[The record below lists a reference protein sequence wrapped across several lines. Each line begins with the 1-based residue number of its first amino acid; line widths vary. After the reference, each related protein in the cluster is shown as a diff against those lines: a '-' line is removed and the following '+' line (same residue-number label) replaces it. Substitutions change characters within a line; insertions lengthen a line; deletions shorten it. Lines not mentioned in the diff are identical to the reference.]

1 MSVEYFDQLLGA
13 VRQVHVVYLAQLLG
27 AVLFTHFL
35 SYHDKTIFVQISLN
49 FIRKVSNKNVHGFQE
64 DMVADMADMEVDT
77 EADMV
82 DTAADMEDTEADME
96 DTVVDMADTVD
107 TDTTVNLRQTR
118 YIQQQ
123 PD

>member
-1 MSVEYFDQLLGA
+1 
-13 VRQVHVVYLAQLLG
+13 
-27 AVLFTHFL
+27 
-35 SYHDKTIFVQISLN
+35 
-49 FIRKVSNKNVHGFQE
+49 
-64 DMVADMADMEVDT
+64 MADMEADT

-107 TDTTVNLRQTR
+107 TDTTVNLVQTG